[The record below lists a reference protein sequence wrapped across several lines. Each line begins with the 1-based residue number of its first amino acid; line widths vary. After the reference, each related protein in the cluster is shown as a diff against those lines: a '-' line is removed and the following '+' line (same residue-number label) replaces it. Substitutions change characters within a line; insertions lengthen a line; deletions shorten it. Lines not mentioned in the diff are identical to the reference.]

1 MKYLSRSN
9 IGQAGEDVQIIFGK
23 FVFKSGTMKKILYYA
38 LALTVLMMSVWGCK
52 EDPVTGDDKD
62 PVIPHETL
70 VTNEWIRDN
79 MELYYFWNDK
89 LPGGIEFSKEPDSEA
104 YFYKL
109 VYKEKDKW
117 SRITSDYKA
126 LEAELAGKPVTMGY
140 NPSFFLVGNN
150 KIVIA
155 VKYVYPGSPAADAG
169 LERGDIILTID
180 NTALDTSNYYDLYSG
195 PVYSVQ
201 LGRLEGNTLLPT
213 GESVSMTA
221 RVTNTN
227 PSIHHEVLDIDGHKI
242 GYLVYVEFIAGESD
256 VLLTE
261 MDNIFNEFKAAGVSD
276 LIIDFRY
283 NPGGE
288 ISAAVHLASIIG
300 PAEVANRKDVLIS
313 LKYNEGLDSY
323 LRTSNLTNY
332 LSYKFETT
340 SANIDMDRVY
350 FLTTSGTAS
359 ASELVIV
366 GLEPYMDVIKI
377 GEPTYGKYAG
387 AWVMPDDAEKWAI
400 IPIVSKFANADGY
413 TDFVY
418 GLPPDYEIDDD
429 LMRAVPFGDTRD
441 PMLAKAIE
449 LATGKS
455 GMAKSYIKTERIS
468 FPIMVPEEM
477 KLKSNLY
484 LDGFAPEAEAVR
496 YHVH

>member
-1 MKYLSRSN
+1 
-9 IGQAGEDVQIIFGK
+9 
-23 FVFKSGTMKKILYYA
+23 MKKILLYT
-38 LALTVLMMSVWGCK
+38 LALTVLMMSVGGCR
-52 EDPVTGDDKD
+52 EDPVTGEDKD

-70 VTNEWIRDN
+70 VTNEWIKEN
-79 MELYYFWNDK
+79 MDLYYFWNDK
-89 LPGGIEFSKEPDSEA
+89 IPTGIDKNKEPDSEV

-126 LEAELAGKPVTMGY
+126 LEAELDGKPVTMGF

-169 LERGDIILTID
+169 LERGDLILTID
-180 NTALDTSNYYDLYSG
+180 NTPLDTSNYYDLYSG

-213 GESVSMTA
+213 GESLSMTA

-227 PSIHHEVLDIDGHKI
+227 PSIYHEVLDIEGHKI
-242 GYLVYVEFIAGESD
+242 GYLVYVEFIAGEND
-256 VLLTE
+256 ALLTE
-261 MDNIFNEFKAAGVSD
+261 MDNIFNEFKSAGISD
-276 LIIDFRY
+276 LIVDFRY

-288 ISAAVHLASIIG
+288 VSAAVHLASVIA
-300 PAEVANRKDVLIS
+300 PVTVTNNKDVLIN
-313 LKYNEGLDSY
+313 LKYNEGLESY
-323 LRTSNLTNY
+323 LKTNNYTNY
-332 LSYKFETT
+332 LSYRFETT
-340 SANIDMDRVY
+340 SASLGMDRVF

-387 AWVMPDDAEKWAI
+387 AWVMPDDDEKWAI
-400 IPIVSKFANADGY
+400 LPIVSKFSNASGY
-413 TDFVY
+413 TDFVN

-429 LMRAVPFGDTRD
+429 LFRTFPFGDSRD

-449 LATGKS
+449 LSTGKS
-455 GMAKSYIKTERIS
+455 GIAKGYIKTERVR
-468 FPIMVPEEM
+468 FPLIVPEEI
-477 KLKSNLY
+477 KVKSNLY
-484 LDGFAPEAEAVR
+484 FERFAPEP
-496 YHVH
+496 

>member
-1 MKYLSRSN
+1 MKYPFRSN
-9 IGQAGEDVQIIFGK
+9 IGPAGEGVKVIFSK
-23 FVFKSGTMKKILYYA
+23 FVFKSGTMKKILYYT
-38 LALTVLMMSVWGCK
+38 LALTVLMMSVWGCRK
-52 EDPVTGDDKD
+52 DPVTGEDKD

-70 VTNEWIRDN
+70 VTNNWIKDN

-89 LPGGIEFSKEPDSEA
+89 IPTGIDYTKEPDSED

-109 VYKEKDKW
+109 VYKEKDRW
-117 SRITSDYKA
+117 SRITGDYKA
-126 LEAELAGKPVTMGY
+126 LEAELNGEPVTMGY

-155 VKYVYPGSPAADAG
+155 VGYVYPGSAAADAG
-169 LERGDIILTID
+169 LKRGNIILSID
-180 NTALDTSNYYDLYSG
+180 NTPLDTSNYYSLYSG
-195 PVYSVQ
+195 PVYSIQ
-201 LGRLEGNTLLPT
+201 LGRLEGNTLVPT
-213 GESVSMTA
+213 GQSLTMTA

-227 PSIHHEVLDIDGHKI
+227 PAIYHEILDIEGHKI
-242 GYLVYVEFIAGESD
+242 GYLVYVEFISGEND
-256 VLLTE
+256 ALLTE
-261 MDNIFNEFKAAGVSD
+261 MDNIFNEFKSAGISD
-276 LIIDFRY
+276 LIVDLRY

-288 ISAAVHLASIIG
+288 ISAAVHLASVIA
-300 PAEVANRKDVLIS
+300 PVTVTNKKEVLIS

-323 LRTSNLTNY
+323 FRTNNLPNY

-340 SANIDMDRVY
+340 SANPGMDRVY

-400 IPIVSKFANADGY
+400 IPIVSKYANANGY
-413 TDFVY
+413 TDFVD
-418 GLPPDYEIDDD
+418 GLPPDYELDDD
-429 LMRAVPFGDTRD
+429 LIRAVPFGDTRD

-455 GMAKSYIKTERIS
+455 PVAKSQIKTERIS
-468 FPIMVPEEM
+468 FPLIVPEEIRQ
-477 KLKSNLY
+477 KSNLY
-484 LDGFAPEAEAVR
+484 LEGFAPESEAVR
-496 YHVH
+496 DHAH